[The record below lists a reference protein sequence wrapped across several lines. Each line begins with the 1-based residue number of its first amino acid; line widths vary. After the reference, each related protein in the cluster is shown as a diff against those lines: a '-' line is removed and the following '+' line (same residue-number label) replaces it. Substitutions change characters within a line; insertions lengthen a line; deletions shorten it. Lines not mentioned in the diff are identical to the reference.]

1 MSTINTHKIIK
12 LIEEKRRKRIQ
23 KIIENLKLTALLPD
37 KDKRKKETMVIA
49 QDLRVKKNGIEYEV
63 KEIQGDDCILVT
75 PEGKEFLVDIDK
87 LKEEYELA

>member
-37 KDKRKKETMVIA
+37 KDKKKKETMVIA